1 MAISP
6 LRPQLPGIVRA
17 PLGYFRLCLILSMA
31 GCLFISGCSL
41 GNLLRGV
48 KTDYALRG
56 IESDRDTAD
65 YLHDILNER
74 VAEKTKTLV
83 EKEEDPDLRA
93 RQENNIE
100 QTIHADL
107 IKALRARGYYA
118 ASVAF
123 TKGSAS
129 LSGHYD
135 IQYGPRYSISVLHI
149 IPDKYAAALPED
161 APGAGDILDAEKLLL
176 AQGGL
181 QRNIGHGRCF
191 YDLSVTNR
199 VRLDAFSHT
208 GDVELIADAGRES
221 HFGALSVE
229 GNGSVRES
237 YLRRVVPWKEG
248 ECFRREKLENYK
260 TALLQSGLFSQA
272 DFILPEGGPAQ
283 DGNVPATLRL
293 KERAPRTVA
302 AGLTYYSDE
311 GPGGVASWEHR
322 NFLGAA
328 EKFKA
333 ELNVSILKQSL
344 GADFSKPYFLRKDQ
358 NLLLNAELRRQD
370 TDAFEE
376 LALDAGG
383 AISRKFGKHLSASTG
398 IEASLLRINDNTLE
412 TSETYGLLSAPQT
425 LSYDTRD
432 DSLDPHAGINL
443 SLSAAP
449 FFDILGQADP
459 FFKVQ
464 LASSG
469 YLSFG
474 ANDTVTLA
482 AKGGIGT
489 IQGAEIDSIPA
500 TERFYAGGGG
510 SVRGYGHQEVGPQKD
525 GDPSGG
531 LSLATLSFEIRTK
544 FTDKFGGVAFIDAG
558 SVGEDSA
565 PDFDNV
571 AVGAGVGVRYYTAFG
586 PIRFDIATPLTQKDN
601 LEQNYQFYIS
611 IGQAF

>member
-1 MAISP
+1 MVRVL
-6 LRPQLPGIVRA
+6 LR
-17 PLGYFRLCLILSMA
+17 YFRPCLMLSMA
-31 GCLFISGCSL
+31 GCFLISGCSL
-41 GNLLRGV
+41 GNILRGV

-56 IESDRDTAD
+56 TESDRGTAD
-65 YLHDILNER
+65 YLHEILNER
-74 VAEKTKTLV
+74 IAEKTKTLV
-83 EKEEDPDLRA
+83 DKEEDPDLRA
-93 RQENNIE
+93 RQENNIK

-107 IKALRARGYYA
+107 IKALQARGYYA
-118 ASVAF
+118 ANIDFA
-123 TKGSAS
+123 KGNAP

-135 IQYGPRYSISVLHI
+135 IQYGPRYSISAIHI
-149 IPDKYAAALPED
+149 TPDRYAAALPLD
-161 APGAGDILDAEKLLL
+161 APGAGDILDAEKILL
-176 AQGGL
+176 AQAGL
-181 QRNIGHGRCF
+181 QGNIGRGRCF
-191 YDLSVTNR
+191 YDLLVTNR
-199 VRLDAFSHT
+199 VRLNAFSHT
-208 GDVELIADAGRES
+208 GDVELVADAGREG
-221 HFGALSVE
+221 HFGKLSVE
-229 GNGSVRES
+229 GNGAVREN

-272 DFILPEGGPAQ
+272 DFILPEGGPAE
-283 DGNVPATLRL
+283 DGNVPVTLRL
-293 KERAPRTVA
+293 KERAQRTIG

-311 GPGGVASWEHR
+311 GPGGVVNWEHR

-333 ELNVSILKQSL
+333 ELNVSMLRQSL

-376 LALDAGG
+376 LALDTGG

-398 IEASLLRINDNTLE
+398 IEASLLRISDSTLD

-425 LSYDTRD
+425 ISYDTRD
-432 DSLDPHAGINL
+432 DSLDPHKGINL
-443 SLSAAP
+443 SASAEP

-459 FFKVQ
+459 FFKLQ
-464 LASSG
+464 LTSSG

-474 ANDTVTLA
+474 ANDVVTLA

-531 LSLATLSFEIRTK
+531 LSLATFSFEIRTK
-544 FTDKFGGVAFIDAG
+544 FTDKFGGVAFIDTG

-565 PDFDNV
+565 PNFDDV
-571 AVGAGVGVRYYTAFG
+571 AVGAGIGVRYYTAFG
-586 PIRFDIATPLTQKDN
+586 PIRFDIATPLTQKDD